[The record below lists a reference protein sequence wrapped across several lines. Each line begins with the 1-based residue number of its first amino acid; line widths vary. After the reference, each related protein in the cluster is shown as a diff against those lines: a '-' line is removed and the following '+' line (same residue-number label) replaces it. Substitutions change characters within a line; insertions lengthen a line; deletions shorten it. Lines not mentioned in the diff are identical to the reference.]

1 MNFKDLKIGSKLGIG
16 FGLLLAILLFLGI
29 LSIINL
35 SSIDTQSGILS
46 EEYVNE
52 VRISNDVER
61 YSLEVMYSMR
71 GYGLTGDQKYWDEA
85 KAAQV
90 KLDNAMR
97 EAEALSQDAKH
108 LVALKDQLDEIKQ
121 EIAQYY
127 ALMVQTQTNN
137 QKIDDA
143 KLKMD
148 EGAKR
153 YMEGCNTY
161 AHDQYTYMQKEI
173 TGGRTTTDRLTKVIL
188 INDLIDI
195 GNSVRVNNFKAQTNS
210 DIQLLNKVLVDIDQ
224 IDKVIVEIKP
234 LTRLETNLRN
244 LEEIL
249 AAKNEYKNA
258 IQKFTEAQTEL
269 NKIAVSRTEI
279 GREVTTS
286 ARNLAV
292 KGIEQTTKI
301 AEENTARAGASNAT
315 LVIGL
320 IIATI
325 LGFALAMFIT
335 RTITGPVN
343 KGVNFAQRLAEGDLT
358 STIDVDQKDE
368 IGTLAAALQNMVIK
382 LREIIEGV
390 VIGAENIA
398 SAGQQMSSNAQ
409 LVSQGATQ
417 QASSTEEI
425 SSSMEEM
432 ASNIQQNTDNAQQ
445 TEKIAVK
452 ASDDIKEGSRNVNNT
467 VDAMRTIAEK
477 VSIISEIAF
486 QTNILALN
494 AAVEA
499 ARAGEHG
506 KGFAVV
512 AAEVRKLAERS
523 QLAAGEIDN
532 LSRNSV
538 DVAVRSGKLLE
549 SIVPDIQN
557 TARLVQEITASSL
570 EQNGGAE
577 QVNNAIQQLN
587 QITQQNAAAAEEM
600 ATSSEELAGQA
611 QQLSELVSYF
621 KLGKDIERKK
631 QSLTN
636 RTHKKMGTNTNKLS
650 VNNPI
655 KKATS
660 TGSGVNLDLGHH
672 DSIDKDYDTF

>member
-35 SSIDTQSGILS
+35 SSIDTQSAILS
-46 EEYVNE
+46 NEYVNE
-52 VRISNDVER
+52 VRIANDVER
-61 YSLEVMYSMR
+61 SALELMYAMR
-71 GYGLTGDQKYWDEA
+71 GYGLSTEKKYWDEA
-85 KAAQV
+85 KAAE
-90 KLDNAMR
+90 AMLLQAMKDAADLNE
-97 EAEALSQDAKH
+97 EAEH
-108 LVALKDQLDEIKQ
+108 LTSLKDQLDDIQKEVVEYQ
-121 EIAQYY
+121 Q
-127 ALMVQTQTNN
+127 LMVKTQLNVE
-137 QKIDDA
+137 KINAA
-143 KLKMD
+143 KKEMD
-148 EGAKR
+148 EGANK
-153 YMEGCNTY
+153 
-161 AHDQYTYMQKEI
+161 YMQNCMQYIAEQYESMQREI
-173 TGGRTTTDRLTKVIL
+173 SGGRTNMERFTKVKL
-188 INDLIDI
+188 GNDLIDL
-195 GNSVRVNNFKAQTNS
+195 GNTIRVNNFKAQTNN
-210 DIQLLNKVLVDIDQ
+210 DLTLMAKTLVDIDK
-224 IDKVIVEIKP
+224 IDNIIDQLRP
-234 LTRLETNLRN
+234 LTRLDTNKKN
-244 LEEIL
+244 LDDIL
-249 AAKNEYKNA
+249 AGKNEYKQA
-258 IQKFTEAQTEL
+258 IQSFYDAQTEL
-269 NKIAVSRTEI
+269 NAVAEKRAAT
-279 GREVTTS
+279 GVAAT
-286 ARNLAV
+286 AAAKNLAV
-292 KGIEQTTKI
+292 KGIEATTKI

-315 LVIGL
+315 LIIGL

-335 RTITGPVN
+335 RNITGPVN
-343 KGVNFAQRLAEGDLT
+343 KGVTFAQRLSEGDLT

-368 IGTLAAALQNMVIK
+368 IGILANALQNMVVK

-452 ASDDIKEGSRNVNNT
+452 AADDIKEGSRNVNNT

-538 DVAVRSGKLLE
+538 EVAVRSGKLLE

-570 EQNGGAE
+570 EQNSGAE

-611 QQLSELVSYF
+611 QQLSELVAYF
-621 KLGKDIERKK
+621 KLGKDVERKK
-631 QSLTN
+631 QNLTN
-636 RTHKKMGTNTNKLS
+636 RTHKKMTTTSKLTVTNP
-650 VNNPI
+650 V
-655 KKATS
+655 KKATNS
-660 TGSGVNLDLGHH
+660 TSGVNLDLGHH
-672 DSIDKDYDTF
+672 DNMDKDYDTF